1 MFIQL
6 LRSMRSRCLTLQRPL
21 CRRTDSPLLWPPRVQ
36 GPQSKK
42 PRLKSKKTFPFVPRS
57 PSPPW
62 YQPMVHRSLWLPW
75 TSCLAQLGSAL

>member
-42 PRLKSKKTFPFVPRS
+42 PRLKSKKNLSVCAEVTFTAVVPADGS
-57 PSPPW
+57 PIL
-62 YQPMVHRSLWLPW
+62 V
-75 TSCLAQLGSAL
+75 AALD